1 QQQLAETAALFDK
14 TLQGLMNGDKEL
26 RLPPTRGKEIS
37 AQLRKVRALWEPFK
51 KHIDTISGKA
61 ANNADFKEALSAI
74 AATNLPLLKGMNTAV
89 KLFEE
94 SSARR
99 AAIVRWATLAV
110 VIMIVTITVLAST
123 FIVQPLV
130 ITLKEIIHE
139 LTEGSH
145 QIIGASDEI
154 AETSNSVAAGA
165 TEQASTLEEISATLE
180 QMSAMTKQ
188 NADNAQQANSM
199 AENARAAADKSGH
212 AIEKMETAI
221 SEIKNSADETAKIIK
236 TIDEIAFQTN
246 LLALNAAVEAARAG
260 EAGRGFAV
268 VAEEV
273 RSLAQRSAVA
283 ARDTTGLIEQ
293 SQNNAQ
299 NGVSISND
307 VETILKEI
315 SEGVLKMSLL
325 IGEVSTSSKEQSQ
338 GIEQVNKAVSEMD
351 KVTQL
356 NAANSET
363 SASASEELSAQAKDV
378 GSMVDTLVTMVGK
391 QQEGRSL
398 YNACK
403 NILKKF
409 IPRLKA

>member
-1 QQQLAETAALFDK
+1 MKTIQAKLTVIFLLYFLLGTANLLLVLLSGQEDMGVVINLAGRQRMLTQKMTKEALLVAKANGSSKDHQQQLAETAALFDK

-74 AATNLPLLKGMNTAV
+74 ATTNLPLLKGMNTAV

-123 FIVQPLV
+123 LIVQPLV

-199 AENARAAADKSGH
+199 A
-212 AIEKMETAI
+212 
-221 SEIKNSADETAKIIK
+221 
-236 TIDEIAFQTN
+236 
-246 LLALNAAVEAARAG
+246 
-260 EAGRGFAV
+260 
-268 VAEEV
+268 
-273 RSLAQRSAVA
+273 
-283 ARDTTGLIEQ
+283 
-293 SQNNAQ
+293 
-299 NGVSISND
+299 
-307 VETILKEI
+307 
-315 SEGVLKMSLL
+315 
-325 IGEVSTSSKEQSQ
+325 
-338 GIEQVNKAVSEMD
+338 
-351 KVTQL
+351 
-356 NAANSET
+356 
-363 SASASEELSAQAKDV
+363 
-378 GSMVDTLVTMVGK
+378 
-391 QQEGRSL
+391 
-398 YNACK
+398 
-403 NILKKF
+403 
-409 IPRLKA
+409 

>member
-1 QQQLAETAALFDK
+1 
-14 TLQGLMNGDKEL
+14 
-26 RLPPTRGKEIS
+26 
-37 AQLRKVRALWEPFK
+37 
-51 KHIDTISGKA
+51 
-61 ANNADFKEALSAI
+61 
-74 AATNLPLLKGMNTAV
+74 
-89 KLFEE
+89 
-94 SSARR
+94 
-99 AAIVRWATLAV
+99 
-110 VIMIVTITVLAST
+110 
-123 FIVQPLV
+123 
-130 ITLKEIIHE
+130 
-139 LTEGSH
+139 
-145 QIIGASDEI
+145 
-154 AETSNSVAAGA
+154 
-165 TEQASTLEEISATLE
+165 
-180 QMSAMTKQ
+180 
-188 NADNAQQANSM
+188 
-199 AENARAAADKSGH
+199 
-212 AIEKMETAI
+212 
-221 SEIKNSADETAKIIK
+221 
-236 TIDEIAFQTN
+236 
-246 LLALNAAVEAARAG
+246 
-260 EAGRGFAV
+260 
-268 VAEEV
+268 EV

-391 QQEGRSL
+391 QQEGRSIFNV
-398 YNACK
+398 YN
-403 NILKKF
+403 NIMKKL